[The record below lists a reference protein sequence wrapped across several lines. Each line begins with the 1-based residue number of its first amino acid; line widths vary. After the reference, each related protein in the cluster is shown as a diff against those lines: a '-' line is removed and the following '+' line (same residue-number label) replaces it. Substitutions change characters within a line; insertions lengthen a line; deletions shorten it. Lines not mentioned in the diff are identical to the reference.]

1 MFANKVYFEK
11 LLTLK
16 NTFGT
21 VEFASDLM
29 STTAPAGA
37 RRWAPL
43 SLNYAAI
50 IELRIKLRNFF
61 GKLRESFR
69 SFLIFVPNKYRDTLC
84 KHFTTYQCLPHC
96 VY

>member
-1 MFANKVYFEK
+1 MFANKVYFGK

-16 NTFGT
+16 NTFGA

-29 STTAPAGA
+29 SATAPAGA

-50 IELRIKLRNFF
+50 TELRIKLRNFF
-61 GKLRESFR
+61 RKLRESFR
-69 SFLIFVPNKYRDTLC
+69 SFSYVCPE
-84 KHFTTYQCLPHC
+84 
-96 VY
+96 

>member
-1 MFANKVYFEK
+1 MFVNKVYFGK

-21 VEFASDLM
+21 FEFASDLM
-29 STTAPAGA
+29 STTAPVGA

-50 IELRIKLRNFF
+50 TELRIEL
-61 GKLRESFR
+61 R
-69 SFLIFVPNKYRDTLC
+69 SFLILVPNKYRDTLC